1 MILCNLSDS
10 KKYGAI
16 SERLDAALA
25 WLRDCE
31 GNYPEPGTSLEIA
44 PGITVK
50 SQAVALIPAD
60 KARLEAHRRYIDI
73 QMPLKTVESIGW
85 ADVRDL
91 KIPRDGYNEAKDV
104 AFYGDAAQTIV
115 HVRPGQLAI
124 LFPEDAHAPNIGLGN
139 HRKLVVKVPV

>member
-16 SERLDAALA
+16 SERLDIALA
-25 WLRDCE
+25 WLRDNAD
-31 GNYPEPGTSLEIA
+31 NYPEAGTSVEIA
-44 PGITVK
+44 PGVTVK
-50 SQAVALIPAD
+50 SQAVALVPAD
-60 KARLEAHRRYIDI
+60 KTALEAHRRFIDI
-73 QMPLKTVESIGW
+73 QMPLKTGEAIGW

-91 KIPRDGYNEAKDV
+91 KIPRDEYNESKDV

-139 HRKLVVKVPV
+139 HRKLVVKVAV